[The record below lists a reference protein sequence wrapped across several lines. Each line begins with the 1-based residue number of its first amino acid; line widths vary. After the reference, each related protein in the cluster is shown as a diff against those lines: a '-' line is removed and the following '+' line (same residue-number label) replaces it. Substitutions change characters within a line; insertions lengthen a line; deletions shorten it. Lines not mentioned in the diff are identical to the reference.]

1 MLPRKETQSP
11 PSTVKFREFAF
22 GDYERIAMLS
32 SKYGFASETRE
43 EWARL
48 WADNPVSPAV
58 PDWPMGWVFE
68 NQNGEIV
75 GHLAS
80 VPLLYELG
88 EQRLITCATRA
99 LVVEPQYRNYSFQLL
114 DQFFRQKGVD
124 LFLATTV
131 NAQAVKLFEVL
142 RALRVPVG
150 VWDKAAFWITDYHGF
165 RTSLLKMENLKAA
178 KVLKP
183 LIPAGLLVQDTLRG
197 RWWKTR
203 NGSVEPESCT
213 GFDERFESFWQ
224 ELRKRHPNRLLANRS
239 RAMLEWHFK
248 PLLTKKSAWVL
259 ALSKDSS
266 LTAYAIFVRQDN
278 PVHSLARIR
287 LVDFQSLREDEE
299 LLRPLL
305 CCALE
310 RCRQGGVHVL
320 EAVGFPP
327 EKQKVINR
335 LSPRWRTLDAWRYFY
350 KAAKPALAERLRD
363 PQRWDP
369 SCFDGDASL

>member
-1 MLPRKETQSP
+1 MLPRKETESP
-11 PSTVKFREFAF
+11 RSNVRFRELGF
-22 GDYERIAMLS
+22 GDHERLATLS
-32 SKYGFASETRE
+32 SQYGFRTETCE

-48 WADNPVSPAV
+48 WTDNPVYQAV

-75 GHLAS
+75 GHLAN

-88 EQRLITCATRA
+88 EKRLIASATRA
-99 LVVEPQYRNYSFQLL
+99 LMVESQYRNYSLQLL
-114 DQFFRQKGVD
+114 NQFFRQKEVD

-131 NAQAVKLFEVL
+131 NAHAIKLFEVF

-150 VWDKAAFWITDYHGF
+150 TWDKAAFWITGYSGF
-165 RTSLLKMENLKAA
+165 CASVLTMQNLKAA
-178 KVLKP
+178 KVLMP
-183 LIPAGLLVQDTLRG
+183 LLSAGLLVQDTLRG

-203 NGSVEPESCT
+203 SGNVEPESCT

-224 ELRKRHPNRLLANRS
+224 ELRKRYPNRLLANRS

-248 PLLTKKSAWVL
+248 PLLTKKWAWVL
-259 ALSKDSS
+259 ALSTGSS

-278 PVHSLARIR
+278 PSHSLTRIR
-287 LVDFQSLREDEE
+287 LVDFQSLGDDEE

-305 CCALE
+305 CCGLE
-310 RCRQGGVHVL
+310 RCRQEGIHML

-327 EKQKVINR
+327 EKQKVLDR
-335 LSPRWRTLDAWRYFY
+335 LSPRWRKLDAWRYFY
-350 KAAKPALAERLRD
+350 KAAKPGLAESLRD
-363 PQRWDP
+363 PQSWDP